1 MPRGVRI
8 GLKDVYY
15 ALLDNDE
22 VDVGAEYLAPQ
33 RLVGAITANINPN
46 PSSET
51 LFADDAPM
59 EVAAT
64 LGNIEL
70 ELGLAD
76 LPLPAQAVLLG
87 HAYSSGHLIRKA
99 DDIPPWLAL
108 GFRALKSNGNY
119 RYVWLLKGKF
129 MVPEEAH
136 ETKGDTITFQTPSI
150 TGNFVARD
158 YDGEYQVLG
167 DEDESD
173 DFTDVMA
180 QNWYDLRTINADKSE
195 FTVAP
200 STATPTESVSFDLEF
215 TDVKDDEGVPID
227 GVTGVTVVSD
237 TGEDL
242 SAFDSVTL
250 DGSGNGDM
258 PITLTTVGKHV
269 LSIMV
274 DGVLAIKTVIVDVQP

>member
-15 ALLDNDE
+15 ALLTNDE
-22 VDVGAEYLAPQ
+22 VDNEVTYDTPE

-59 EVAAT
+59 EVAST

-76 LPLPAQAVLLG
+76 LPLPAQAILLG
-87 HAYSSGHLIRKA
+87 HDYIDGKLRRKA
-99 DDIPPWLAL
+99 DDIPPWIAL

-136 ETKGDTITFQTPSI
+136 ETKGDTIAFQTPSI

-158 YDGEYQVLG
+158 FDGEYQKLG
-167 DEDESD
+167 DEDETEFVD
-173 DFTDVMA
+173 AATWFTA
-180 QNWYDLRTINADKSE
+180 ATINA
-195 FTVAP
+195 
-200 STATPTESVSFDLEF
+200 
-215 TDVKDDEGVPID
+215 I
-227 GVTGVTVVSD
+227 
-237 TGEDL
+237 
-242 SAFDSVTL
+242 
-250 DGSGNGDM
+250 
-258 PITLTTVGKHV
+258 
-269 LSIMV
+269 
-274 DGVLAIKTVIVDVQP
+274 